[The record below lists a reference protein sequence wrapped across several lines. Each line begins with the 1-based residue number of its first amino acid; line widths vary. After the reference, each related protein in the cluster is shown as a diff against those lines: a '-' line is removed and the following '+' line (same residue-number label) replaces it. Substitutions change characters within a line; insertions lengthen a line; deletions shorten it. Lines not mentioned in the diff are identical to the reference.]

1 MTLLDGCRAMPEKRE
16 EKVRCDECKMTIP
29 ILLSLQ
35 GPSGALCTTKAP
47 IADEKVTREVRQV
60 ALLPNMDLGEKADN
74 CKGPLGG

>member
-1 MTLLDGCRAMPEKRE
+1 MQDDHSYPA
-16 EKVRCDECKMTIP
+16 
-29 ILLSLQ
+29 LSK

-60 ALLPNMDLGEKADN
+60 ALLPNIDLGEKADD